1 MTRSGATQDPAEESW
16 RDETRAAQLL
26 ATEHWSLLSA
36 RSLAWTEVFSR
47 SALYLNVLSAS
58 VVALALV
65 AQATDFQGPFVV
77 FTIVLL
83 CVVYFIGAT
92 TVVRLSQSAI
102 EDLTWVAGMNRIRAA
117 YVHLEPRMAQHLITS
132 PHDDERGVLVSSGVP
147 AGSGLSLAHLFVTAP
162 GMLAVVNS
170 VVAGAILA
178 IVAAYG
184 LGAGAALVTAAGVVG
199 FAASLGLLLRQYG
212 RAFAVLRAYQPRFP
226 TP

>member
-1 MTRSGATQDPAEESW
+1 MPTSEPGQDPVEEWW
-16 RDETRAAQLL
+16 RDESRAAQLL

-36 RSLAWTEVFSR
+36 RSLSWTEVFSR
-47 SALYLNVLSAS
+47 SALYLNVLSAA

-65 AQATDFQGPFVV
+65 AQATDFQGPFVA

-83 CVVYFIGAT
+83 SVVCFIGAA
-92 TVVRLSQSAI
+92 TVIRLGQSAV
-102 EDLTWVAGMNRIRAA
+102 EELTWIAGMNRIRAA
-117 YVHLEPRMAQHLITS
+117 YVGLEPRMAQHLVTS
-132 PHDDERGVLVSSGVP
+132 PHDDERGVLISAGAAPGFRSPVVSLVVS
-147 AGSGLSLAHLFVTAP
+147 TP

-178 IVAAYG
+178 TAAYG
-184 LGAGAALVTAAGVVG
+184 LGAGGALVVVAGGVG

-212 RAFAVLRAYQPRFP
+212 RSFDALRGYRPRFP